1 MIALL
6 TGKIAGKSP
15 DSVTLDVNG
24 VGYRVQIPF
33 STFFALPDDG
43 TLLTLNI
50 HTHVKEDAIH
60 LYGFLTPKEKQFFQL
75 LITVSGVGPKLAKD
89 ILSNIQPDDLAS
101 ALCRGD
107 IVRLSA
113 IPGIGKK
120 TSERLILEL
129 KDKVVKLGLAD
140 ESGRNSSL
148 SKQDAS
154 IQDDVA
160 SALINLGYKEAVVS
174 RIISELEPGSDA
186 PMETVLKL
194 ALKRLMK

>member
-15 DSVTLDVNG
+15 DSVILDVNG

-33 STFFALPDDG
+33 STFFALPEDG
-43 TLLTLNI
+43 ATLTLNI
-50 HTHVKEDAIH
+50 HTNVKEDAIH

-89 ILSNIQPDDLAS
+89 ILSNIQPDQLAS

-120 TSERLILEL
+120 TSERLVLEL
-129 KDKVVKLGLAD
+129 KDKIVKLGLAGASD
-140 ESGRNSSL
+140 GSSTL
-148 SKQDAS
+148 SKQESS
-154 IQDDVA
+154 IRDDVA
-160 SALINLGYKEAVVS
+160 SALINLGYKEALV
-174 RIISELEPGSDA
+174 IKTLSEIETGTEA

>member
-15 DSVTLDVNG
+15 DSVILDVNG

-33 STFFALPDDG
+33 STFFALPEDG
-43 TLLTLNI
+43 AILTLNI
-50 HTHVKEDAIH
+50 HTNVKEDAIH
-60 LYGFLTPKEKQFFQL
+60 LYGFLTPLEKQFFQL

-89 ILSNIQPDDLAS
+89 ILSNIQPEQLAS

-113 IPGIGKK
+113 IPGIGRK
-120 TSERLILEL
+120 TSERLVLEL
-129 KDKVVKLGLAD
+129 KDKIVKLGLAGASD
-140 ESGRNSSL
+140 SRSSL
-148 SKQDAS
+148 STQESA
-154 IQDDVA
+154 IRDDVA
-160 SALINLGYKEAVVS
+160 SALINLGYKEALVLKTL
-174 RIISELEPGSDA
+174 SEIEADSDA

>member
-6 TGKIAGKSP
+6 TGKIAGKNP
-15 DSVTLDVNG
+15 DSVILDVHG

-33 STFFALPDDG
+33 STFFALPEDG
-43 TLLTLNI
+43 ATLTLYI
-50 HTHVKEDAIH
+50 HTNVKEDAIH
-60 LYGFLTPKEKQFFQL
+60 LYGFLTPTEKQFFQL

-89 ILSNIQPDDLAS
+89 ILSNIQPDQLAS

-120 TSERLILEL
+120 TSERLVLEL
-129 KDKVVKLGLAD
+129 KDKVVKLGLTG
-140 ESGRNSSL
+140 ENSNNSTL
-148 SKQDAS
+148 SKLESS
-154 IQDDVA
+154 IRDDVA
-160 SALINLGYKEAVVS
+160 SALINLGYKEAVV
-174 RIISELEPGSDA
+174 IKTLSEIEATTDA

>member
-6 TGKIAGKSP
+6 TGRIAGKSP
-15 DSVTLDVNG
+15 DSVILDVNG

-33 STFFALPDDG
+33 STFFALPEDG
-43 TLLTLNI
+43 ATLTLNI
-50 HTHVKEDAIH
+50 HTNVKEDAIH
-60 LYGFLTPKEKQFFQL
+60 LYGFLTPMEKQFFQL

-89 ILSNIQPDDLAS
+89 ILSNIQPDQLAS

-120 TSERLILEL
+120 TSERMVLEL
-129 KDKVVKLGLAD
+129 KDKVVKLGLVGD
-140 ESGRNSSL
+140 SNSNSTF
-148 SKQDAS
+148 SKQESS
-154 IQDDVA
+154 IRDDVA
-160 SALINLGYKEAVVS
+160 SALINLGYKEAVV
-174 RIISELEPGSDA
+174 IKTLAEIDTETDA

>member
-6 TGKIAGKSP
+6 TGKIAVKNP
-15 DSVTLDVNG
+15 DAVILDVNG

-33 STFFALPDDG
+33 STFFALPDEG
-43 TLLTLNI
+43 ASLTLNI
-50 HTHVKEDAIH
+50 HTNVKEDAIH
-60 LYGFLTPKEKQFFQL
+60 LYGFLTPQEKQFFQL

-89 ILSNIQPDDLAS
+89 ILSNIQPDQLAS

-107 IVRLSA
+107 LVRLSA

-120 TSERLILEL
+120 TSERLVLEL

-140 ESGRNSSL
+140 DNASNSTL
-148 SKQDAS
+148 SKQESS
-154 IQDDVA
+154 IRDDVA
-160 SALINLGYKEAVVS
+160 SALINLGYKEAVV
-174 RIISELEPGSDA
+174 IKTLSEIEMDTDT

>member
-6 TGKIAGKSP
+6 TGKIAGKTP
-15 DSVTLDVNG
+15 DAVILDVNG

-33 STFFALPDDG
+33 STFFALPEDG
-43 TLLTLNI
+43 ATLTLNI
-50 HTHVKEDAIH
+50 HTNVKEDAIH
-60 LYGFLTPKEKQFFQL
+60 LYGFLTPLEKQFFQL

-89 ILSNIQPDDLAS
+89 ILSNIQPDQLAS

-120 TSERLILEL
+120 TSERLVLEL
-129 KDKVVKLGLAD
+129 KDKVVKLGLAG
-140 ESGRNSSL
+140 ESDGSTTL
-148 SKQDAS
+148 SKRETS
-154 IQDDVA
+154 IRDDVA
-160 SALINLGYKEAVVS
+160 SALINLGYREAVV
-174 RIISELEPGSDA
+174 IKTLAEVEPGADA

>member
-15 DSVTLDVNG
+15 DSVILDVNG

-33 STFFALPDDG
+33 STFFALPEDG
-43 TLLTLNI
+43 ATLTLNI
-50 HTHVKEDAIH
+50 HTNVKEDAIH

-89 ILSNIQPDDLAS
+89 ILSNIQPDQLAS

-120 TSERLILEL
+120 TSERLVLEL
-129 KDKVVKLGLAD
+129 KDKIVKLGLAGTSD
-140 ESGRNSSL
+140 GSSTL
-148 SKQDAS
+148 SKQESS
-154 IQDDVA
+154 IRDDVA
-160 SALINLGYKEAVVS
+160 SAIINLGYKEALV
-174 RIISELEPGSDA
+174 IKTLSEIDTGADA

>member
-15 DSVTLDVNG
+15 DAVILDVNG

-33 STFFALPDDG
+33 STYFALPDEG
-43 TLLTLNI
+43 ATLTLNI
-50 HTHVKEDAIH
+50 HTNVKEDAIH
-60 LYGFLTPKEKQFFQL
+60 LYGFLTPQEKQVFQL

-89 ILSNIQPDDLAS
+89 ILSNIQPHELAA

-120 TSERLILEL
+120 TSERLVLEL
-129 KDKVVKLGLAD
+129 KEKFVKLGLAG
-140 ESGRNSSL
+140 ENGKETTL
-148 SKQDAS
+148 SKQNSS
-154 IQDDVA
+154 IRDDVA
-160 SALINLGYKEAVVS
+160 SALINLGYKEALVTKTLA
-174 RIISELEPGSDA
+174 EFETAADT
-186 PMETVLKL
+186 PMETVLRL

>member
-15 DSVTLDVNG
+15 DSVILDVNG

-43 TLLTLNI
+43 AILTLNI
-50 HTHVKEDAIH
+50 HTNVKEDAIH

-89 ILSNIQPDDLAS
+89 ILSNIQPDQLAS
-101 ALCRGD
+101 ALCRSD

-120 TSERLILEL
+120 TSERLVLEL
-129 KDKVVKLGLAD
+129 KDKVVKLGLAGD
-140 ESGRNSSL
+140 NDSNSTL
-148 SKQDAS
+148 SKEESS
-154 IQDDVA
+154 IRDDVA
-160 SALINLGYKEAVVS
+160 SALINLGYKEAVV
-174 RIISELEPGSDA
+174 IKTLSEIEAEAEA

>member
-15 DSVTLDVNG
+15 DSVILDVNG

-33 STFFALPDDG
+33 STFFALPEDG
-43 TLLTLNI
+43 ATLTLNI
-50 HTHVKEDAIH
+50 HTNVKEDAIH
-60 LYGFLTPKEKQFFQL
+60 LYGFLTPAEKQFFQL

-89 ILSNIQPDDLAS
+89 ILSNIQPEQLAS

-120 TSERLILEL
+120 TSERLVLEL
-129 KDKVVKLGLAD
+129 KEKVVKLGLVGD
-140 ESGRNSSL
+140 SDSSSTL
-148 SKQDAS
+148 SKLESS
-154 IQDDVA
+154 IRDDVA
-160 SALINLGYKEAVVS
+160 SALINLGYKEAVVTKTL
-174 RIISELEPGSDA
+174 SEIDTGADA
-186 PMETVLKL
+186 PMETILKL

>member
-15 DSVTLDVNG
+15 DWVILDVNG

-33 STFFALPDDG
+33 STFFALPEDG
-43 TLLTLNI
+43 AILTLNI
-50 HTHVKEDAIH
+50 HTNVKEDAIH
-60 LYGFLTPKEKQFFQL
+60 LYGFLTPLEKQFFQL
-75 LITVSGVGPKLAKD
+75 LVTVSGVGPKLAKD
-89 ILSNIQPDDLAS
+89 ILSNIHPDQLAS

-120 TSERLILEL
+120 TAERLILEL
-129 KDKVVKLGLAD
+129 KDKVVKLGLAS
-140 ESGRNSSL
+140 EGEKNSLL
-148 SKQDAS
+148 SKQDNS
-154 IQDDVA
+154 VRDDVA
-160 SALINLGYKEAVVS
+160 SALINLGYREAVV
-174 RIISELEPGSDA
+174 IKTLAELETEPA
-186 PMETVLKL
+186 VPMETVLKL

>member
-15 DSVTLDVNG
+15 DWVILDVNG

-33 STFFALPDDG
+33 STFFALPEDG
-43 TLLTLNI
+43 AILTLNI
-50 HTHVKEDAIH
+50 HTNVKEDAIH
-60 LYGFLTPKEKQFFQL
+60 LYGFLTPLEKQFFQL
-75 LITVSGVGPKLAKD
+75 LVTVSGVGPKLAKD
-89 ILSNIQPDDLAS
+89 ILSNIQPDQLAS

-120 TSERLILEL
+120 TAERLILEL
-129 KDKVVKLGLAD
+129 KDKVVKLGLAS
-140 ESGRNSSL
+140 EGEKNSLL
-148 SKQDAS
+148 SKQDS
-154 IQDDVA
+154 SVRDDVA
-160 SALINLGYKEAVVS
+160 SALINLGYREAVV
-174 RIISELEPGSDA
+174 IKTLAELETEPA
-186 PMETVLKL
+186 VPMETVLKL

>member
-1 MIALL
+1 VIALL
-6 TGKIAGKSP
+6 TGIIAGKSP
-15 DSVTLDVNG
+15 DSVILDVNG

-43 TLLTLNI
+43 ATLTLNI
-50 HTHVKEDAIH
+50 HTNVKEDAIH
-60 LYGFLTPKEKQFFQL
+60 LYGFLTPMEKQFFQL

-89 ILSNIQPDDLAS
+89 ILSNIQPDQLAA

-120 TSERLILEL
+120 TSERLVLEL
-129 KDKVVKLGLAD
+129 KDKVVKLGLAGD
-140 ESGRNSSL
+140 GDSSLTL
-148 SKQDAS
+148 SKQDSS
-154 IQDDVA
+154 IRDDVA
-160 SALINLGYKEAVVS
+160 SALINLGYKEAVV
-174 RIISELEPGSDA
+174 IKTLSEIEVEAEA

>member
-6 TGKIAGKSP
+6 TGKIADTNP
-15 DSVTLDVNG
+15 DFVILDVNG

-33 STFFALPDDG
+33 STFFALPENG
-43 TLLTLNI
+43 ATLTLNI
-50 HTHVKEDAIH
+50 HTNVKEDAIH

-89 ILSNIQPDDLAS
+89 ILSNIQPDQLAS

-120 TSERLILEL
+120 TSERMVLEL
-129 KDKVVKLGLAD
+129 KDKIVKLGLAGD
-140 ESGRNSSL
+140 SDSSSTL
-148 SKQDAS
+148 SQQGSS
-154 IQDDVA
+154 IRDDVA
-160 SALINLGYKEAVVS
+160 SALINLGYKESVV
-174 RIISELEPGSDA
+174 IKTLSEIDTETDA

>member
-15 DSVTLDVNG
+15 DSVILDVNG

-33 STFFALPDDG
+33 STFFALPEDG
-43 TLLTLNI
+43 ATLTLNI
-50 HTHVKEDAIH
+50 HTNVKEDAIH
-60 LYGFLTPKEKQFFQL
+60 LYGFLTPQEKQFFQL
-75 LITVSGVGPKLAKD
+75 LISVSGVGPKLAKD
-89 ILSNIQPDDLAS
+89 ILSNIQPDQLAS

-120 TSERLILEL
+120 TSERLVLEL
-129 KDKVVKLGLAD
+129 KDKVVKLGLSGD
-140 ESGRNSSL
+140 SGSSSSFSLQES
-148 SKQDAS
+148 S
-154 IQDDVA
+154 IRDDVA
-160 SALINLGYKEAVVS
+160 SALINLGYKEAVV
-174 RIISELEPGSDA
+174 IKTLSEIDTGTDA